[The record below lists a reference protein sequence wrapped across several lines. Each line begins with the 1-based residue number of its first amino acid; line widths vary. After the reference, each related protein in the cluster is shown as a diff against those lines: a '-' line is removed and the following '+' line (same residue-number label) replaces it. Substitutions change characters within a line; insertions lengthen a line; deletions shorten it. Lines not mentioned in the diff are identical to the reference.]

1 MANVETALLHSAK
14 GPKRSALQGSGRYP
28 LTPAGQTAEEPDAGQ
43 GGFLYGLLRY
53 VRSVY
58 AVNGTDG
65 KILTSPE
72 KNDVQIVI
80 PYAPGGGSDNLVR
93 GMMQYLDLGAT
104 TVAVNVEGAAGY
116 IGALQGYNSKND
128 GYTIMTHNEMDLI
141 SYTMSGQSAEPLY
154 ENLEYICDV
163 VTDYNL
169 LSTSPDTGWKTAQ
182 DVIDYVNANP
192 GKVTVGST
200 GSNNVNYGTT
210 MELLKDMG
218 IYDKV
223 TIVPYDGGA
232 ASETAL
238 QGGHIQLEVN
248 SLADT
253 SGLRTKSWTSA
264 RRETDVLL

>member
-65 KILTSPE
+65 KILTSLE

-116 IGALQGYNSKND
+116 IGALQG
-128 GYTIMTHNEMDLI
+128 
-141 SYTMSGQSAEPLY
+141 
-154 ENLEYICDV
+154 
-163 VTDYNL
+163 
-169 LSTSPDTGWKTAQ
+169 
-182 DVIDYVNANP
+182 
-192 GKVTVGST
+192 
-200 GSNNVNYGTT
+200 
-210 MELLKDMG
+210 
-218 IYDKV
+218 
-223 TIVPYDGGA
+223 
-232 ASETAL
+232 
-238 QGGHIQLEVN
+238 GHIQLEVN

-253 SGLRTKSWTSA
+253 SSYIAAGTNVPLLVCNDERIDACPDVPTTVESGYDVTYGKPRGFFAPKGTDEAVLKYISEKMSEVCQNEDFVKAMSNLGFTVDYVDGAAAKERTIKWAEELKPVFEEMSKITA
-264 RRETDVLL
+264 